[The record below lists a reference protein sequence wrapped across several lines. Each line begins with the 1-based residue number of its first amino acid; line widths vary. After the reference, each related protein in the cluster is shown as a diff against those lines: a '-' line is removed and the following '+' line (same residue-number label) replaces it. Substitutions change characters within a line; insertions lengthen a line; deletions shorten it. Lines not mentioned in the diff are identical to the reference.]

1 MLDPLAITKY
11 LNLWGLS
18 VNDNSELT
26 SSGCSIIEIAKE
38 YGTPLF
44 IVNEDHLNTVC
55 RRTIK
60 SFRQYHSEIQIFYS
74 YKTNPIPALL
84 KRLHQKGIGA
94 EVTTGYELWL
104 ALKQGIK
111 SDSIIFNGP
120 CKTKKDLRI
129 AIDKQIRMINIDSE
143 EELILLNEVAT
154 EACKNIAVGVR
165 LGYPYGGNNH
175 FGIRPSSIVQV
186 FKKILNQKRLKPEGL
201 HVHMGSNIMSCKTY
215 IKLLKIGFQLIERLK
230 DELDITINVLNVGGG
245 FGLPTTKTLSNLELG
260 LLKLFN
266 IPPSPPK
273 LDDNKAIPSQ
283 VSLSFSHFLK
293 NSNVKSL
300 SLYVEPGRLL
310 TGSSQI
316 LILKVVGVKNN
327 GKNKKYVIL
336 DGGVYNCA
344 FPLLYE
350 YHECLVVNRIFE
362 KPSHRYTLV
371 GPTCAPSDILYRNK
385 LLQNCERGDLIAIM
399 DAGAYF
405 VPLLANFGFPKPG
418 VVGLSGGNCRI
429 LKKKE
434 DYNDMADYSFS

>member
-1 MLDPLAITKY
+1 MLNPSTIDKY
-11 LNLWGLS
+11 FRIWGLS
-18 VNDNSELT
+18 LNDQSEVT
-26 SSGCSIIEIAKE
+26 SSGCNITEIANE

-44 IVNEDHLNTVC
+44 IVNEDHLKTVC
-55 RRTIK
+55 QRTIK
-60 SFRQYHSEIQIFYS
+60 SFRQYHSKVEIFYS
-74 YKTNPIPALL
+74 YKTNTIPALL
-84 KRLHQKGIGA
+84 KKLHQEGIGA

-104 ALKQGIK
+104 ALRQGISPDK
-111 SDSIIFNGP
+111 IIFNGP

-129 AIDKQIRMINIDSE
+129 AIDEQIRMINIDSE
-143 EELILLNEVAT
+143 QELTQLDEVVTQAG
-154 EACKNIAVGVR
+154 KNIAVGVR
-165 LGYPYGGNNH
+165 FGYPFGGNNH

-201 HVHMGSNIMSCKTY
+201 HVHLGSNIRSGKTY

-230 DELDITINVLNVGGG
+230 DELNITIKVLNVGGG
-245 FGLPTTKTLSNLELG
+245 FGLPTTKTLSKLELS

-273 LDDNKAIPSQ
+273 LEDNNAIPSQ

-293 NSNVKSL
+293 NKNIKSL

-327 GKNKKYVIL
+327 GRRMKYVIL

-350 YHECLVVNRIFE
+350 YHECIAVNRIFE

-371 GPTCAPSDILYRNK
+371 GPTCTPSDILYRNK

-405 VPLLANFGFPKPG
+405 VPLLTNFGFPKPA

-429 LKKKE
+429 LQKQE
-434 DYNDMADYSFS
+434 DYNDMAGYRFS